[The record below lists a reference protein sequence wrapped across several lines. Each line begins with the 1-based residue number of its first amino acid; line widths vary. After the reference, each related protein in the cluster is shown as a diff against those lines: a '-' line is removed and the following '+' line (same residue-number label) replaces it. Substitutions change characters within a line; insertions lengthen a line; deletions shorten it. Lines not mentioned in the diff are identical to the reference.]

1 MTYKLE
7 NSLVSICCLTFNHEI
22 YLKQCLDGFISQKT
36 NFKYEIII
44 HDDASTDGTKEIIEE
59 YTSQYPGLIV
69 AIFQKENQYS
79 KGIKPIFNYV
89 FPRAQGKYIALCEG
103 DDYWTDPYKLQ
114 KQVDFLEANEEYA
127 VCAHDTLV
135 KYENQDKQEILFSNF
150 PAHPFKNEKR
160 NIYTFKDA
168 LTAMLFHTSSIV
180 MKNPK
185 INAQLFN
192 KYFAN
197 VFYGDHIL
205 MLIGA
210 SMGKLYVFDE
220 IMSVY
225 RINSGGV
232 TTNPKVFS
240 NMHNWLES
248 KILLHSKLKE
258 WFKPNF
264 QDEFNS
270 QILYY
275 QNQLDDLMKNKTKM
289 NRKKKLRSMIN
300 IKSHI
305 FKLAKLVF
313 KNK

>member
-1 MTYKLE
+1 MILTVIMVTYSHDAYIAEAIESILMQE
-7 NSLVSICCLTFNHEI
+7 VSFSVEL
-22 YLKQCLDGFISQKT
+22 
-36 NFKYEIII
+36 IIA
-44 HDDASTDGTKEIIEE
+44 DDCSPDGTSEIVMRYINTHPKGSWINYIRQEE
-59 YTSQYPGLIV
+59 NMGMMHNLLF
-69 AIFQKENQYS
+69 ALKKAN
-79 KGIKPIFNYV
+79 
-89 FPRAQGKYIALCEG
+89 GKYIALCDG
-103 DDYWTDPYKLQ
+103 DDYWTVPFKLQ

-180 MKNPK
+180 MKNPR